1 MRVCFQ
7 LTDVTAIRLAR
18 GVPRLR
24 TIYNGHR
31 STLLWR
37 LGYGSEDLQVLQ
49 CEGTNIDVASV
60 VGDRFKDSRPIQ
72 LIFGTE
78 GACCTSDI
86 VDVNA
91 SSALD
96 TPTFIHDTPT
106 DDDDDDNNDNHND
119 NASDNDDRLS
129 FLVTALTMMQS
140 RPY

>member
-1 MRVCFQ
+1 M
-7 LTDVTAIRLAR
+7 TAIRLAR
-18 GVPRLR
+18 VVLRLR

-31 STLLWR
+31 STLLWW

-49 CEGTNIDVASV
+49 CEGTNIDIISV
-60 VGDRFKDSRPIQ
+60 VGDRFKDSRLIQ
-72 LIFGTE
+72 FIFGTE
-78 GACCTSDI
+78 GADGMSDV
-86 VDVNA
+86 VDDNVSR
-91 SSALD
+91 SSD

-106 DDDDDDNNDNHND
+106 DDDDNNDNHND